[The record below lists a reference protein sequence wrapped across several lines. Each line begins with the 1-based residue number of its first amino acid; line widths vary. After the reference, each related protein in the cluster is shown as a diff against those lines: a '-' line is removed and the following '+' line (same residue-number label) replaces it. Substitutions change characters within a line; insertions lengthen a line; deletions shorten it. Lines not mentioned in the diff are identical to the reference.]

1 MNTKLIA
8 KFARQF
14 YKADHSIIQFDDN
27 EVYLSN
33 GVFIFKMPY
42 KDYDD
47 IFINTKDIYPVRA
60 DKFTNIFSK
69 FSKDKK
75 YNHGGINLKQLLSD
89 TINEIG
95 DNRCILSNTNYIY
108 QNPQTGILHN
118 VFYNAKN
125 KNYIYVNSNFYMF
138 AKALFDDDFTL
149 TGEGSKN
156 PIFLVNDDYSK
167 EVIILPIRAD
177 TYFSLTL

>member
-1 MNTKLIA
+1 MNTKLIE
-8 KFARQF
+8 KFAKQF

-33 GVFIFKMPY
+33 GDFIFKMPY
-42 KDYDD
+42 KDYE
-47 IFINTKDIYPVRA
+47 IFINTKDIYPVGA
-60 DKFTNIFSK
+60 DNFTNIFSK

-75 YNHGGINLKQLLSD
+75 YNHGGINLKQFLSD

-95 DNRCILSNTNYIY
+95 DNSNILSNTNYIY

-118 VFYNAKN
+118 VFFNAKN
-125 KNYIYVNSNFYMF
+125 RNYIYVNSNFYMF

-149 TGEGSKN
+149 TGAESKN

-167 EVIILPIRAD
+167 EVIILPIRAN

>member
-1 MNTKLIA
+1 MNTKLIE

-33 GVFIFKMPY
+33 GDFIFKMPY
-42 KDYDD
+42 KDYE
-47 IFINTKDIYPVRA
+47 IFINTKDIYPVGA
-60 DKFTNIFSK
+60 DNFTNIFSK

-75 YNHGGINLKQLLSD
+75 YNHGGINLKQFLSD

-95 DNRCILSNTNYIY
+95 DNSNILSNTNYIY

-125 KNYIYVNSNFYMF
+125 RNYIYVNSNFYMF

-149 TGEGSKN
+149 TGEGSKK

-167 EVIILPIRAD
+167 EVIILPIRVN

>member
-1 MNTKLIA
+1 MNTKLIE

-33 GVFIFKMPY
+33 GSFIFKMPY
-42 KDYDD
+42 KDYE
-47 IFINTKDIYPVRA
+47 IFINTKDIYPVGA
-60 DKFTNIFSK
+60 DNFTNIFSK

-75 YNHGGINLKQLLSD
+75 YNHGGINLKQFLSD

-95 DNRCILSNTNYIY
+95 DDSNILSNTNYIY

-125 KNYIYVNSNFYMF
+125 RNYIHVNSNFYMF

-167 EVIILPIRAD
+167 EVIILPIHTN

>member
-1 MNTKLIA
+1 MNTKLIE

-33 GVFIFKMPY
+33 GDFIFKMPY
-42 KDYDD
+42 KDYE
-47 IFINTKDIYPVRA
+47 IFINTKDIYPVGA
-60 DKFTNIFSK
+60 DNFTNIFLK

-75 YNHGGINLKQLLSD
+75 YNHGGINLKQFLSD

-95 DNRCILSNTNYIY
+95 DNSNILSNTNYIY

-125 KNYIYVNSNFYMF
+125 RNYIYVNSNFYMF

-149 TGEGSKN
+149 TGEGSKK

-167 EVIILPIRAD
+167 EVIILPIRVN

>member
-1 MNTKLIA
+1 MNTKLIE
-8 KFARQF
+8 KFAKQF

-33 GVFIFKMPY
+33 GDFIFKMPY
-42 KDYDD
+42 KDYE
-47 IFINTKDIYPVRA
+47 IFINTKDIYPVGA
-60 DKFTNIFSK
+60 DNFTNIFSK

-75 YNHGGINLKQLLSD
+75 YNHGGINLKQFLSD

-95 DNRCILSNTNYIY
+95 DDSSVLSNTNYIY

-118 VFYNAKN
+118 VFFNAKN

-167 EVIILPIRAD
+167 EVIILPIRVN

>member
-1 MNTKLIA
+1 MNTKLIE

-33 GVFIFKMPY
+33 GDFIFKMPY
-42 KDYDD
+42 KDYE
-47 IFINTKDIYPVRA
+47 IFIDTKDIYPVGA
-60 DKFTNIFSK
+60 DNFTNIFSK

-75 YNHGGINLKQLLSD
+75 YNHGGINLKQFLSD

-95 DNRCILSNTNYIY
+95 DNSNILSNTNYIY

-125 KNYIYVNSNFYMF
+125 RNYIYVNSNFYMF

-156 PIFLVNDDYSK
+156 PIFLVNDNYSK
-167 EVIILPIRAD
+167 EVIILPIRVN

>member
-1 MNTKLIA
+1 MNTKLIE

-33 GVFIFKMPY
+33 GDFIFKMPY
-42 KDYDD
+42 KDYE
-47 IFINTKDIYPVRA
+47 IFINTKDIYPVGA
-60 DKFTNIFSK
+60 DNFTNIFSK

-75 YNHGGINLKQLLSD
+75 YNHGGINLKQFLSD

-95 DNRCILSNTNYIY
+95 DDSSVLSNTNYIY

-118 VFYNAKN
+118 VFFNAKN
-125 KNYIYVNSNFYMF
+125 RNYIYVNSNFYMF

-167 EVIILPIRAD
+167 EVIILPIRVN

>member
-1 MNTKLIA
+1 MNTKLIE
-8 KFARQF
+8 KFAKQF

-33 GVFIFKMPY
+33 GDFIFKMPY
-42 KDYDD
+42 KDYE
-47 IFINTKDIYPVRA
+47 IFINTKDIYPVGA
-60 DKFTNIFSK
+60 DNFTNIFSK

-75 YNHGGINLKQLLSD
+75 YNHGGINLKQFLSD

-95 DNRCILSNTNYIY
+95 DDSSVLSNTNYIY

-118 VFYNAKN
+118 VFFNAKN
-125 KNYIYVNSNFYMF
+125 RNYIYVNSNFYMF

-167 EVIILPIRAD
+167 EVIILPIRVN

>member
-1 MNTKLIA
+1 MKTKLIE

-33 GVFIFKMPY
+33 GIFIFKMPY
-42 KDYDD
+42 KDYE
-47 IFINTKDIYPVRA
+47 IFINTKDIYPVGA
-60 DKFTNIFSK
+60 DNFTNIFSK

-89 TINEIG
+89 TINKIG
-95 DNRCILSNTNYIY
+95 DNSNILSNTNYIY
-108 QNPQTGILHN
+108 QNPQTGILYN

-167 EVIILPIRAD
+167 EVIILPICAN